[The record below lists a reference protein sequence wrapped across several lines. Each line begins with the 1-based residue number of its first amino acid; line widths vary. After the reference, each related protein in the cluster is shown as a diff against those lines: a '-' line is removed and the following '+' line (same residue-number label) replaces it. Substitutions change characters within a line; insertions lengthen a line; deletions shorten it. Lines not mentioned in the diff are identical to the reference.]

1 MDSEST
7 TRDHPDFA
15 PMVVGHT
22 DSHRARVASAHD
34 ETREEP
40 GPGLRQE
47 AQIVLACKR
56 MQINETHVH
65 TPADT
70 LQLLHQAVP
79 GIRHASASG
88 AGTVLQCYCV
98 AVSRDWILSCRQC

>member
-22 DSHRARVASAHD
+22 ESHRARVASAHD

-40 GPGLRQE
+40 GPGLHQE
-47 AQIVLACKR
+47 AQIVLCH
-56 MQINETHVH
+56 EH
-65 TPADT
+65 
-70 LQLLHQAVP
+70 
-79 GIRHASASG
+79 
-88 AGTVLQCYCV
+88 CYCDFMSPCHSSA
-98 AVSRDWILSCRQC
+98 AV

>member
-22 DSHRARVASAHD
+22 ESHRARVASAHD

-40 GPGLRQE
+40 GPGLHQD
-47 AQIVLACKR
+47 AQ
-56 MQINETHVH
+56 N
-65 TPADT
+65 
-70 LQLLHQAVP
+70 
-79 GIRHASASG
+79 
-88 AGTVLQCYCV
+88 VLQPLTAFTEQPNSYQY
-98 AVSRDWILSCRQC
+98 A

>member
-7 TRDHPDFA
+7 TRDHPAFA

-40 GPGLRQE
+40 GPGLHQE
-47 AQIVLACKR
+47 AQIVLPIY
-56 MQINETHVH
+56 Q
-65 TPADT
+65 
-70 LQLLHQAVP
+70 
-79 GIRHASASG
+79 
-88 AGTVLQCYCV
+88 
-98 AVSRDWILSCRQC
+98 

>member
-7 TRDHPDFA
+7 TRDHPAFA

-40 GPGLRQE
+40 GPGLHQE
-47 AQIVLACKR
+47 AQIVLIIKQVTCTR
-56 MQINETHVH
+56 THRIS
-65 TPADT
+65 PCAIC
-70 LQLLHQAVP
+70 
-79 GIRHASASG
+79 G
-88 AGTVLQCYCV
+88 
-98 AVSRDWILSCRQC
+98 LS

>member
-22 DSHRARVASAHD
+22 ESHRARVASAHD

-47 AQIVLACKR
+47 AQIVL
-56 MQINETHVH
+56 
-65 TPADT
+65 
-70 LQLLHQAVP
+70 LQV
-79 GIRHASASG
+79 RN
-88 AGTVLQCYCV
+88 
-98 AVSRDWILSCRQC
+98 

>member
-7 TRDHPDFA
+7 TRDHPAFA

-47 AQIVLACKR
+47 AQIVL
-56 MQINETHVH
+56 
-65 TPADT
+65 
-70 LQLLHQAVP
+70 
-79 GIRHASASG
+79 
-88 AGTVLQCYCV
+88 
-98 AVSRDWILSCRQC
+98 

>member
-22 DSHRARVASAHD
+22 ESHRARVASAHD

-47 AQIVLACKR
+47 AQIVLYAEASMPCPVSS
-56 MQINETHVH
+56 IN
-65 TPADT
+65 
-70 LQLLHQAVP
+70 
-79 GIRHASASG
+79 
-88 AGTVLQCYCV
+88 
-98 AVSRDWILSCRQC
+98 

>member
-40 GPGLRQE
+40 GPGLHQE
-47 AQIVLACKR
+47 AQIVLCLFSCSLFIQCSAVQLFTVQCSL
-56 MQINETHVH
+56 IN
-65 TPADT
+65 
-70 LQLLHQAVP
+70 
-79 GIRHASASG
+79 
-88 AGTVLQCYCV
+88 
-98 AVSRDWILSCRQC
+98 

>member
-40 GPGLRQE
+40 GPGLLQE
-47 AQIVLACKR
+47 AQIVLGYGPS
-56 MQINETHVH
+56 TD
-65 TPADT
+65 PAPPT
-70 LQLLHQAVP
+70 
-79 GIRHASASG
+79 SG
-88 AGTVLQCYCV
+88 
-98 AVSRDWILSCRQC
+98 SRLSLSVRQ

>member
-7 TRDHPDFA
+7 PCDHPAFA

-47 AQIVLACKR
+47 AQIVLFLLPCNRAIAQSR
-56 MQINETHVH
+56 TDGRDMAFHFSYFHMH
-65 TPADT
+65 TLGAA
-70 LQLLHQAVP
+70 LQ
-79 GIRHASASG
+79 
-88 AGTVLQCYCV
+88 
-98 AVSRDWILSCRQC
+98 

>member
-7 TRDHPDFA
+7 TRDHPAFA

-40 GPGLRQE
+40 GPGLHQE
-47 AQIVLACKR
+47 AQIVL
-56 MQINETHVH
+56 QISKKNYFFN
-65 TPADT
+65 
-70 LQLLHQAVP
+70 
-79 GIRHASASG
+79 G
-88 AGTVLQCYCV
+88 
-98 AVSRDWILSCRQC
+98 WK

>member
-7 TRDHPDFA
+7 TRDHPAFA

-40 GPGLRQE
+40 GPGLHQE
-47 AQIVLACKR
+47 AQIVLCY
-56 MQINETHVH
+56 HV
-65 TPADT
+65 
-70 LQLLHQAVP
+70 L
-79 GIRHASASG
+79 
-88 AGTVLQCYCV
+88 V
-98 AVSRDWILSCRQC
+98 AAI

>member
-7 TRDHPDFA
+7 TRDHPAFA

-40 GPGLRQE
+40 GPGLHQE
-47 AQIVLACKR
+47 AQIVLFLAAVR
-56 MQINETHVH
+56 HMHTLGRQHGRVVINN
-65 TPADT
+65 P
-70 LQLLHQAVP
+70 
-79 GIRHASASG
+79 
-88 AGTVLQCYCV
+88 
-98 AVSRDWILSCRQC
+98 IL

>member
-22 DSHRARVASAHD
+22 ESHRARVASAHD

-40 GPGLRQE
+40 GPGLHQE
-47 AQIVLACKR
+47 AQIVLTVVLV
-56 MQINETHVH
+56 I
-65 TPADT
+65 D
-70 LQLLHQAVP
+70 
-79 GIRHASASG
+79 ASYTCYPSG
-88 AGTVLQCYCV
+88 TQG
-98 AVSRDWILSCRQC
+98 R

>member
-7 TRDHPDFA
+7 TRDHPAFA

-47 AQIVLACKR
+47 AAFLRIELLA
-56 MQINETHVH
+56 
-65 TPADT
+65 PT
-70 LQLLHQAVP
+70 LV
-79 GIRHASASG
+79 
-88 AGTVLQCYCV
+88 C
-98 AVSRDWILSCRQC
+98 ILKARNF

>member
-40 GPGLRQE
+40 GPGLHQE
-47 AQIVLACKR
+47 AQIVLPFSKTN
-56 MQINETHVH
+56 IG
-65 TPADT
+65 P
-70 LQLLHQAVP
+70 L
-79 GIRHASASG
+79 
-88 AGTVLQCYCV
+88 GTG
-98 AVSRDWILSCRQC
+98 